1 MQPPGLAAIYNR
13 LLSSNTTRNVQTRLP
28 HPFLLAGSSVLQVA
42 SSYNPGLVVTRRA
55 NDLWK
60 LYGVAVYTRGPAKLE
75 TSRTSRPKPCIVSPP
90 ADCIRQQ
97 PHLVYSTAAAVPRT
111 TTVQLSQSPSP
122 AQAAQAAQAAHHV
135 VLDENS
141 AEWRQQSR

>member
-1 MQPPGLAAIYNR
+1 MNA
-13 LLSSNTTRNVQTRLP
+13 
-28 HPFLLAGSSVLQVA
+28 
-42 SSYNPGLVVTRRA
+42 
-55 NDLWK
+55 
-60 LYGVAVYTRGPAKLE
+60 RGPEICKAWNLSDIEAE
-75 TSRTSRPKPCIVSPP
+75 TVHSQP
-90 ADCIRQQ
+90 ARGLIRQQ

-141 AEWRQQSR
+141 AEWREQSR

>member
-1 MQPPGLAAIYNR
+1 MMNATTNDRPYKLVKPKKLPLVAAGLLVSYTLAT
-13 LLSSNTTRNVQTRLP
+13 NTKTG
-28 HPFLLAGSSVLQVA
+28 F
-42 SSYNPGLVVTRRA
+42 VVTRRA
-55 NDLWK
+55 EASWK
-60 LYGVAVYTRGPAKLE
+60 RRRWVTMNARGPEICKALE
-75 TSRTSRPKPCIVSPP
+75 TSPTSRPKPCIVSPP

-141 AEWRQQSR
+141 AEWREQSR

>member
-1 MQPPGLAAIYNR
+1 MPADPK
-13 LLSSNTTRNVQTRLP
+13 
-28 HPFLLAGSSVLQVA
+28 F
-42 SSYNPGLVVTRRA
+42 
-55 NDLWK
+55 
-60 LYGVAVYTRGPAKLE
+60 AKLGNLSDIEAE
-75 TSRTSRPKPCIVSPP
+75 TVHIVSPP

-141 AEWRQQSR
+141 AEWREQSR

>member
-1 MQPPGLAAIYNR
+1 MPADPK
-13 LLSSNTTRNVQTRLP
+13 
-28 HPFLLAGSSVLQVA
+28 F
-42 SSYNPGLVVTRRA
+42 
-55 NDLWK
+55 
-60 LYGVAVYTRGPAKLE
+60 AKLGNLSDIE
-75 TSRTSRPKPCIVSPP
+75 AATCIVSPP

-122 AQAAQAAQAAHHV
+122 AQAAHHV

-141 AEWRQQSR
+141 AEWREQSR

>member
-1 MQPPGLAAIYNR
+1 MPADPK
-13 LLSSNTTRNVQTRLP
+13 
-28 HPFLLAGSSVLQVA
+28 F
-42 SSYNPGLVVTRRA
+42 
-55 NDLWK
+55 
-60 LYGVAVYTRGPAKLE
+60 AKLGNLSDIEAE
-75 TSRTSRPKPCIVSPP
+75 TVHSPP

-141 AEWRQQSR
+141 AEWREQSR

>member
-1 MQPPGLAAIYNR
+1 MEASPLGDHECPR
-13 LLSSNTTRNVQTRLP
+13 TRN
-28 HPFLLAGSSVLQVA
+28 LQ
-42 SSYNPGLVVTRRA
+42 S
-55 NDLWK
+55 
-60 LYGVAVYTRGPAKLE
+60 LE
-75 TSRTSRPKPCIVSPP
+75 TSPTSRPKPCIVSPP

-122 AQAAQAAQAAHHV
+122 AQAAQAAHHV

-141 AEWRQQSR
+141 AEWREQSR